1 MLKLAIT
8 PMLCLVLCAA
18 PSRAQTNDADP
29 PPAAAAAAAVAD
41 EAPAVPEQIVVVAQ
55 RPGPGMWKV
64 SKGEHVLWVFGTH
77 APLPKNMEW
86 RSQQV
91 EAVIARSQEY
101 LAPPGAK
108 ASPGIFKAITL
119 LPHLIG
125 LRKNPDGA
133 LLRDIMP
140 PEDYARWTELKAK
153 YLPGNE
159 DAERERPIFAA
170 EALMRDIMPPEDYA
184 RWTELKA
191 KYLPGNEDAERERPI
206 FAAEALMRVARKQA
220 GLDSDEAVRKRVQ
233 ELVKKNKLKTTSSVV
248 DMPMD
253 NARSMLKN
261 FKKTSLKDVACL
273 TKTMATL
280 ETEIAEASARANAW
294 AKGNLDEIRKL
305 DFVERDQACFESIFD
320 SAVFDAEPDFKNM
333 RALMQRRWLAAA
345 ENALAAN
352 TSTFALM
359 AVKDILDPKG
369 PVAAL
374 AAKGY
379 KIEAPD

>member
-1 MLKLAIT
+1 MFKLAIA
-8 PMLCLVLCAA
+8 PMLCLALCAA
-18 PSRAQTNDADP
+18 PSSAQTTDP
-29 PPAAAAAAAVAD
+29 AAPPAAPVSAD
-41 EAPAVPEQIVVVAQ
+41 DAPVVPEQIVVVAQ

-64 SKGEHVLWVFGTH
+64 AKGEHVLWVFGTH

-101 LAPPGAK
+101 LAPPGAT
-108 ASPGIFKAITL
+108 ASPGFFKGITL

-125 LRKNPDGA
+125 IRKNPDGA
-133 LLRDIMP
+133 TLRDLMP
-140 PEDYARWTELKAK
+140 PDDYARWTELKAK

-170 EALMRDIMPPEDYA
+170 EALV
-184 RWTELKA
+184 
-191 KYLPGNEDAERERPI
+191 
-206 FAAEALMRVARKQA
+206 RVARKQA
-220 GLDSDEAVRKRVQ
+220 GLASDEAVRKRVQ
-233 ELVKKNKLKTTSSVV
+233 ELVKKNKLKHTSSNI
-248 DMPMD
+248 DLPMD

-261 FKKTSLKDVACL
+261 FKKTALKDVACL
-273 TKTMATL
+273 SKTMATL
-280 ETEIAEASARANAW
+280 EAEIAEASARANAW
-294 AKGNLDEIRKL
+294 ARGNLDEMRKL
-305 DFVERDQACFESIFD
+305 DFVERDQACFESVLD

-333 RALMQRRWLAAA
+333 RSLMRQKWLAAA

-359 AVKDILDPKG
+359 AVKDILDPNG

-379 KIEAPD
+379 KVDAPD